1 MMSFIHQETVQSL
14 FMVFFILSVALR
26 MFLSVRQSRHVL
38 RHDQQVPRRF
48 RQAISLEEHQA
59 AADYTLAKQR
69 LARYQII
76 FDGFVLLLLTLGGG
90 LNWLAVLSM
99 ALSDQPLMQGLLLIC
114 FYIVLSFVLS
124 WPLIYYRQFKLESD
138 FGFNQSSF
146 GLFVADQFKG
156 LMFLAILGVP
166 FVALVLWFMGVA
178 GVYWWLWVWVA
189 TVGFTLFIQWFFPS
203 VIAPRFNRFEPLP
216 EGPLKKAVL
225 ALLAET
231 GFDSQGLY
239 VMDGSKRSSHGNA
252 YFSGMGKH
260 KRIVLF
266 DTLINQLSTEEIVA
280 VLAHELGHFKKKHIQ
295 KGMVRRM
302 GFTLVAL
309 GLLHGLMQQSGFYM
323 GLGVEVG
330 LASHAMALLLFM
342 LVLPLFTFV
351 FSPVGFMLSRRDE
364 YEADAFAC
372 THSQP
377 EHLISALVTLY
388 KRNAS
393 TLTPDPLYAWFYD
406 SHPRAELRIK
416 AIEALATKK
425 EKNHA

>member
-1 MMSFIHQETVQSL
+1 MSFMQQETVQAL
-14 FMVFFILSVALR
+14 FMAFFILSTALKV
-26 MFLSVRQSRHVL
+26 FLSVRQSRHVL
-38 RHDQQVPRRF
+38 KHDQQVPRRF
-48 RQAISLEEHQA
+48 QQAISLSEHQA

-90 LNWLAVLSM
+90 FNWLAVLSM
-99 ALSDQPLMQGLLLIC
+99 AVSDGPLTQGLLLIC
-114 FYIVLSFVLS
+114 AYILVSFVLS

-138 FGFNQSSF
+138 FGFNQSSL
-146 GLFVADQFKG
+146 GLFIADQFKG
-156 LMFLAILGVP
+156 LAFLAVIGLP
-166 FVALVLWFMGVA
+166 FVWLVLWFMGVA
-178 GVYWWLWVWVA
+178 GGLWWLWAWAA
-189 TVGFTLFIQWFFPS
+189 TVGFTLFIQWFFPT

-216 EGPLKKAVL
+216 EGELKTAVL
-225 ALLAET
+225 DLLDQT

-266 DTLINQLSTEEIVA
+266 DTLINQLSTDEIVA
-280 VLAHELGHFKKKHIQ
+280 VLAHELGHFKKKHVQ

-302 GFTLVAL
+302 GFTLIAL
-309 GLLHGLMQQSGFYM
+309 GLLHAVMQQSGFYA
-323 GLGVEVG
+323 GLGVEVNF
-330 LASHAMALLLFM
+330 ASHAMALLLFT

-351 FSPVGFMLSRRDE
+351 FSPIGFMFSRRDE

-372 THSQP
+372 AHSQP

-416 AIEALATKK
+416 AIEALATEK
-425 EKNHA
+425 EQHHA